1 MFKPSH
7 RTITVIFILVMALQV
22 TNAVNLTVND
32 FILHEPVKTSNL
44 LTAWFSLVYFP
55 ALYFYDRKGRRKG

>member
-22 TNAVNLTVND
+22 ANAVNLTVND
-32 FILHEPVKTSNL
+32 FIRHEPVKTSNL
-44 LTAWFSLVYFP
+44 LTAWLSLVYFP